1 MNITRLGMIALCG
14 LVCNVSAPNAQ
25 AKKTI
30 KKSVKKTV
38 VKKKTIKKAVAKSN
52 VRYDDG
58 IVIMSGSGSIDV
70 GRVRNVGTRDVTISK
85 TGKFTPQM
93 LAAIRAQSQRNA
105 DVKIAA
111 GNRNAAD
118 GTRAI
123 ATRAN
128 RVRPPAFNVADTRG
142 SMVTL
147 DQYRGKVLVLD
158 FWATWC
164 PPCVDEA
171 PEMVQ
176 LYNKYRGQGM
186 DMVGVSLDSDAQAL
200 ENFTRNY
207 KMPWRQI
214 FGGKNWDSDLA
225 KLYKIR
231 SVPCP
236 VVVARDGTVFAF
248 NVRGAQLEQAVVAA
262 LAER

>member
-1 MNITRLGMIALCG
+1 MNITRYGMIALCA
-14 LVCNVSAPNAQ
+14 LVLGASVPDAQ
-25 AKKTI
+25 AKKV
-30 KKSVKKTV
+30 VKKIV
-38 VKKKTIKKAVAKSN
+38 VKKKTTKKVIAKSG

-58 IVIMSGSGSIDV
+58 IVIMSGGGSIDV
-70 GRVRNVGTRDVTISK
+70 GNARSVGTRDVTISK

-93 LAAIRAQSQRNA
+93 LAAMRAQSQKNA

-111 GNRNAAD
+111 IQKKNAAV
-118 GTRAI
+118 GARVI

-142 SMVTL
+142 QTVSL

-164 PPCVDEA
+164 PPCVAEA
-171 PEMVQ
+171 PELVQ
-176 LYNKYRGQGM
+176 LYNRYRAQGM
-186 DMVGVSLDSDAQAL
+186 DIVGVSLDSDAQAL
-200 ENFTRNY
+200 ENFTRDY

-236 VVVARDGTVFAF
+236 VVIARDGTVFAF
-248 NVRGAQLEQAVVAA
+248 NVRGAQLERAVVAA

>member
-1 MNITRLGMIALCG
+1 MNITRLGLITLCG

-25 AKKTI
+25 AKI
-30 KKSVKKTV
+30 VKKKIVKKTV
-38 VKKKTIKKAVAKSN
+38 VKKAVVSN

-58 IVIMSGSGSIDV
+58 IVIMSGGGSIDV
-70 GRVRNVGTRDVTISK
+70 GNARDVGTRDVTISK

-93 LAAIRAQSQRNA
+93 LDAMRAQSQRNA
-105 DVKIAA
+105 DARIAA
-111 GNRNAAD
+111 VQKRNMAV

-123 ATRAN
+123 ATRTN
-128 RVRPPAFNVADTRG
+128 RTRPPAFNVADTRG

-147 DQYRGKVLVLD
+147 EQYRGKVLVLD

-176 LYNKYRGQGM
+176 LYNKYRAQGM

-200 ENFTRNY
+200 ENFTRAY

-225 KLYKIR
+225 KLYGVR
-231 SVPCP
+231 TVPCP
-236 VVVARDGTVFAF
+236 VVIARDGTVFEIGRASC
-248 NVRGAQLEQAVVAA
+248 R
-262 LAER
+262 ERVCSTV

>member
-14 LVCNVSAPNAQ
+14 LVYNVSAPNAQ
-25 AKKTI
+25 AAKK
-30 KKSVKKTV
+30 KVVKKTV
-38 VKKKTIKKAVAKSN
+38 VKKKAAKKTVVSS

-70 GRVRNVGTRDVTISK
+70 GNSRSVGTRDVMISK

-93 LAAIRAQSQRNA
+93 LAAMRAQSQRNA
-105 DVKIAA
+105 DVKVAA
-111 GNRNAAD
+111 AQRRNAAV
-118 GTRAI
+118 GTRVI
-123 ATRAN
+123 AARAN
-128 RVRPPAFNVADTRG
+128 RTRPPAFNVADTRG

-171 PEMVQ
+171 PEMVA
-176 LYNKYRGQGM
+176 LYNKYRAQGM

-214 FGGKNWDSDLA
+214 FGGKNWDSYLA
-225 KLYKIR
+225 KLYQVR
-231 SVPCP
+231 TVPCP
-236 VVVARDGTVFAF
+236 VVVARDGTIFAF
-248 NVRGAQLEQAVVAA
+248 NVRGEQLERAVVAA